1 MTAKGFI
8 PLLKNCDIH
17 LLDFHAT
24 DLTSGNVI
32 GVLDDDFMLDI
43 IPFLKRVSV
52 INLFDQPSLD
62 EKVLI
67 KLLLSCTSLVSLCL
81 NNTKITGAF
90 LKKIIDMPVLSFKRL
105 SLFGCNQVVF
115 DELGWFC
122 ESLESVGKS
131 LDTLY
136 LSPPL
141 PSNPSPTPSQ
151 PTDGSDSAV
160 KELPERKGSPLPW
173 TFSFVTFEDSWFVS
187 LFSNLGSAFQ
197 SVAHQS

>member
-32 GVLDDDFMLDI
+32 GVLENDFLLEI
-43 IPFLKRVSV
+43 IPFLKKVS
-52 INLFDQPSLD
+52 IMNLFDQPSLE

-67 KLLLSCTSLVSLCL
+67 KMLLACTSLVSLCL

-90 LKKIIDMPVLSFKRL
+90 LKKIIDMPTLNLKRL
-105 SLFGCNQVVF
+105 SLFGCNGVLF

-122 ESLESVGKS
+122 ESLESVGKR

-136 LSPPL
+136 ISPPL
-141 PSNPSPTPSQ
+141 PSNPPPLDQPSSGLD
-151 PTDGSDSAV
+151 TAV

-187 LFSNLGSAFQ
+187 SLVFLASFSCFDILIF
-197 SVAHQS
+197 